1 MITKTARQQIKHI
14 LVSPQWQT
22 IERLATL
29 FTDNIMYESVLRD
42 NEWETIKTALM
53 NEGQVQGIKRFIQEL
68 YKEAQNVEN

>member
-1 MITKTARQQIKHI
+1 MITKTERQQIKHI

-29 FTDNIMYESVLRD
+29 FTDKIMYESVLRD

>member
-1 MITKTARQQIKHI
+1 MITKTERQQIKHI
-14 LVSPQWQT
+14 LVRPQWQT